1 MTLKRLRLADVD
13 LPLQGVG
20 RTRALE
26 HRAASALPAHTL
38 MARAGLAAARLAVAL
53 QPQARRVLVH
63 AGPGNNGGDGA
74 EAAHWLKRWGRDVEI
89 RRVAVRDPLP
99 ADAAWALRRA
109 VEAGVK
115 LSDGDGD
122 GHADA
127 PALAADLHLDALLG
141 VGVARPLEGP
151 LARAAQALKP
161 MASRVLAL
169 DLPTGLAADTGVA
182 DAAAVRAA
190 WTLSLLTL
198 KPGLLTAEGRD
209 LAGEVWWDDLEVP
222 GDGAEPL
229 AWLPAMHRLAS
240 VPRPHASHK
249 GRFGDV
255 MVIGGA
261 PGMAGALRL
270 AGQAALAAG
279 AGRVHVVTLEDR
291 SGPARDV
298 GLDAALMT
306 RSPAEA
312 LDHETLARSTVLA
325 GCGGGEAIE
334 ALLPPLLEHA
344 ARLVLDADALNA
356 VARAPVL
363 RSALAD
369 RGSQAKPTVLTP
381 HPLEAARLLGC
392 SASAVQADRLGAAQS
407 LAASLA
413 AVVVLKGSGTVVA
426 APGHTPWIVPF
437 GNAALA
443 TAGTG
448 DVLAGWLAGIW
459 SGCPADA
466 ASAALQSV
474 ARHGMAADRYAAT
487 GRTGPLT
494 ATELIRWMSAARGR

>member
-74 EAAHWLKRWGRDVEI
+74 EAAHWLKRWGRDVEL
-89 RRVAVRDPLP
+89 RRVAARDPLP
-99 ADAAWALRRA
+99 ADAAWALQRA

-115 LSDGDGD
+115 VSDGDGD
-122 GHADA
+122 ADA
-127 PALAADLHLDALLG
+127 PALVADLHVDALLG

-182 DAAAVRAA
+182 DPAAVRAA
-190 WTLSLLTL
+190 WTLTLLTL

-209 LAGEVWWDDLEVP
+209 LAGEVWWDDLDVP
-222 GDGAEPL
+222 GDGEEPL
-229 AWLPAMHRLAS
+229 AWLPAAHRLAALA
-240 VPRPHASHK
+240 RPHASHK

-279 AGRVHVVTLEDR
+279 AGRVHVVALDDR
-291 SGPARDV
+291 GGPGRDV

-312 LDHETLARSTVLA
+312 LDRETLARSTVLA
-325 GCGGGEAIE
+325 GCGGGDAIE
-334 ALLPPLLEHA
+334 ALLHPLAESA

-363 RSALAD
+363 RSALAH

-426 APGHTPWIVPF
+426 APGRTPWIVP
-437 GNAALA
+437 LA
-443 TAGTG
+443 MSWRGGWPAPGRATLPIQHRPPCKAWRGTA
-448 DVLAGWLAGIW
+448 WR
-459 SGCPADA
+459 P
-466 ASAALQSV
+466 
-474 ARHGMAADRYAAT
+474 
-487 GRTGPLT
+487 T
-494 ATELIRWMSAARGR
+494 ATRPPGERDR

>member
-13 LPLQGVG
+13 LPLQGVEH
-20 RTRALE
+20 TRALE

-38 MARAGLAAARLAVAL
+38 MGRAGLAAARLAVAL
-53 QPQARRVLVH
+53 QPQARRILVH

-74 EAAHWLKRWGRDVEI
+74 EAAHWLKRWGRDVEL
-89 RRVAVRDPLP
+89 RRVAPRDALP

-109 VEAGVK
+109 VEAGVT
-115 LSDGDGD
+115 LSEGDGD
-122 GHADA
+122 ADA
-127 PALAADLHLDALLG
+127 PAPAADLHLDALLG

-161 MASRVLAL
+161 MARCVLAL

-182 DAAAVRAA
+182 DPAAVRAA
-190 WTLSLLTL
+190 WTLTLLTV

-222 GDGAEPL
+222 GGDVEPL

-240 VPRPHASHK
+240 VSRPHASHK

-255 MVIGGA
+255 MAIGGA
-261 PGMAGALRL
+261 QGMAGALRL
-270 AGQAALAAG
+270 AGLAALAAG
-279 AGRVHVVTLEDR
+279 AGRVHVVSLEDWGAP
-291 SGPARDV
+291 SRDG

-312 LDHETLARSTVLA
+312 VDRETLARSTVLA
-325 GCGGGEAIE
+325 GCGGGDAIE
-334 ALLPPLLEHA
+334 ALLPPLIEHA

-356 VARAPVL
+356 VARAPLL
-363 RSALAD
+363 RSALGH
-369 RGSQAKPTVLTP
+369 RGLQAKPTVLTP

-392 SASAVQADRLGAAQS
+392 SATAVQADRLGASRS

-426 APGHTPWIVPF
+426 APQGAPWIVPL

-448 DVLAGWLAGIW
+448 DVLAGWLAGTW
-459 SGCPADA
+459 SGNPADA
-466 ASAALQSV
+466 ASAALHSV
-474 ARHGMAADRYAAT
+474 ARHAMAADRYAAT
-487 GRTGPLT
+487 GHTGPLT
-494 ATELIRWMSAARGR
+494 ATELIRWISAARAR